1 MLVNHT
7 NKKKT
12 TLMLSAT
19 MMMAMILSACGG
31 STPAAP
37 KTEGATQAPAS
48 NAVGAQFN
56 GSGSTFV
63 QPLFEDWA
71 FAYKQLDGT
80 VSINYSGG
88 GSGQGKKD
96 IIAGTVDFAG
106 SDSKLTDEEFG
117 KKPMQHIPMVAG
129 AIVLAYNIEGVT
141 SQIVLDNQAVGDIYV
156 GKIEKWSDAA
166 IAKLNP
172 DVKFPDIPINVV
184 HRSDGSGTTNIF
196 TLFLTAASENWK
208 GAVTPSAG
216 TTVDWPVDKL
226 KRGQGGKGNQGVA
239 AAVQKTNG
247 AIGYVELSYAKN
259 NKMAYAKQVNAAGK
273 IIDATPESVTEAMK
287 DAQLSERLTADIV
300 NSKQDAAWPIAGI
313 AYTILNKDYPDCA
326 KAEKLLK
333 FWNWA
338 LTDADAKARA
348 AKQLYASL
356 PDAVSAKAMDA
367 LKGITCQGKAVLK

>member
-1 MLVNHT
+1 MRVNHT

-19 MMMAMILSACGG
+19 MMMAMILAACGG

-37 KTEGATQAPAS
+37 KTEGAAQAPAS
-48 NAVGAQFN
+48 NASGVQLN
-56 GSGSTFV
+56 GSGATFP
-63 QPLFEDWA
+63 QPLYEDWA
-71 FAYKQLDGT
+71 FAYKQIDGG

-106 SDSKLTDEEFG
+106 SDAKLTDEEFG
-117 KKPMQHIPMVAG
+117 KKPLQHIPMVAG
-129 AIVLAYNIEGVT
+129 AVVLAYNIEGVT
-141 SQIVLDNQAVGDIYV
+141 TQIVLDNVTIGDIYA
-156 GKIEKWSDAA
+156 GKIEKWSDPA
-166 IAKLNP
+166 IAKLNTG
-172 DVKFPDIPINVV
+172 VKFPDDLINVV

-208 GAVTPSAG
+208 AAVNPSAG
-216 TTVDWPVDKL
+216 STVDWPVDKL

-239 AAVQKTNG
+239 AAIQKTKG
-247 AIGYVELSYAKN
+247 AIGYVELSYAQN
-259 NKMAYAKQVNAAGK
+259 NKMPFAKQINAAGK
-273 IIDATPESVTEAMK
+273 TVDASPASVTEAMK
-287 DAQLSERLTADIV
+287 DAQLSDRLTADIV
-300 NSKQDAAWPIAGI
+300 NSKQEAAWPIAGMT
-313 AYTILNKDYPDCA
+313 YVLLNKDYADCA

-348 AKQLYASL
+348 AKQLYATL
-356 PDAVSAKAMDA
+356 PDAASAKAIDA
-367 LKGITCQGKAVLK
+367 LKGITCQGKAVMK